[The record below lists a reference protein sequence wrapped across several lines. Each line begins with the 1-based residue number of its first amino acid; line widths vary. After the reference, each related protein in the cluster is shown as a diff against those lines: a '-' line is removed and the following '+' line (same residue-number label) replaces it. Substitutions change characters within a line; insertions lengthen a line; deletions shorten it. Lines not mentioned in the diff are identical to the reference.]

1 MGGAF
6 GSKLRLIRSS
16 TTFFNDAM
24 ASDAR
29 LVTKVLLEKC
39 GAVFEGLESIV
50 DVGGGTGTTALAIA
64 KAFPD
69 LSCINFDLP
78 HVVAGL
84 EGFENIEACR
94 GGHVRVNSSSRRNTA
109 KVDLARLE

>member
-1 MGGAF
+1 MSTWF
-6 GSKLRLIRSS
+6 KTDDRSS
-16 TTFFNDAM
+16 FETSNGRSFWEQAAVDPQLNNFFNNAM
-24 ASDAR
+24 DSDAR

-39 GAVFEGLESIV
+39 GEVFEGLESIV
-50 DVGGGTGTTALAIA
+50 DVGDSTGTTALAIA

-84 EGFENIEACR
+84 EG
-94 GGHVRVNSSSRRNTA
+94 S
-109 KVDLARLE
+109 